1 MGWNTDVLVVGG
13 GAIGVSCALELARRG
28 ARVALLE
35 RGSQLAAGCSAGN
48 AGLICPS
55 HAYPLATP
63 AALRSGMRWILQRDS
78 PLHLRPRLAILPW
91 LARFVAASTPARAE
105 AGMRL
110 VRSLALAS
118 LELHAGLAAE
128 GVDTGFTRRGVLYVY
143 ESEAGL
149 AIGRAEAEGHA
160 EAGLRAECVDPG
172 RARTLEPALLGPLA
186 GGVFCPEEAHC
197 DPEKF
202 VTAVGEAAV
211 EAGAEIRLGAEVL
224 SLSRDGARAMAGET
238 TLGPIGAATVVVA
251 AGAWTP
257 GLIRQLG
264 IFAPVEAGKGYH
276 VELEAVDG
284 DPEIPVFLQEARVI
298 ATPLPGRL
306 RIPERSSFRG
316 SI

>member
-1 MGWNTDVLVVGG
+1 
-13 GAIGVSCALELARRG
+13 
-28 ARVALLE
+28 
-35 RGSQLAAGCSAGN
+35 
-48 AGLICPS
+48 
-55 HAYPLATP
+55 
-63 AALRSGMRWILQRDS
+63 
-78 PLHLRPRLAILPW
+78 
-91 LARFVAASTPARAE
+91 
-105 AGMRL
+105 MRL

-186 GGVFCPEEAHC
+186 GAVFCPEEAHC

-306 RIPERSSFRG
+306 RISGTLEFSGLDLAVDRVRVDAVRRASRRALGIDGRRLVGIWRGLRPCAPDGLPIIGRPPGHEAVVLATGHAMMGLTLAPVTGQLVAEMVAGEPPSHDVSALRPDRFRRLRLPLATR
-316 SI
+316 